1 VTDLFVAP
9 PSHPMPN
16 ARRFVDERYA
26 HDGDVILL
34 HTNGAFYAWTGSL
47 WTEVDA
53 DDMRSQLY
61 DRFEHALWLKTTSEG
76 PKAVDFEPNRRSVGY
91 LVEALGAVTQHPPL
105 QAPVWVDTD
114 GWTPAIE
121 LVACGNGLLH
131 VPTRTLYAHTP
142 RFFNTHCVPFD
153 YDPDAP
159 TPQLW
164 LNFLKELWNGDR
176 ESIDCVQELFGYLV
190 SGDTRQQ
197 KIFLLNGPKRSG
209 KGTIARVATRLI
221 GEQHVANPTL
231 ASLSS
236 NFGLQPLVNAS
247 VAFIGDARLPKDGTS
262 IIAERLL
269 SISGEDA
276 LTVDRKYRDAW
287 TGKLPTRIVMLTNEL
302 PRITDVSG
310 ALASRFILLT
320 LTQSFYG
327 KEDTELSEKLYGE
340 LPGIFNWS
348 LEGLERLHHR
358 GRFVQPTS
366 SREAI
371 RELEDIAS
379 PVAAFVRD
387 RCVIGAQHEIDVDTL
402 WHAWKVW
409 CDDQGWERTGTRQ
422 IFGRDLRAALPGLRK
437 IQPRGKDGARYRA
450 YQGIALRPQRNRG
463 PL

>member
-1 VTDLFVAP
+1 MTVKSP
-9 PSHPMPN
+9 NHPMPN
-16 ARRFVDERYA
+16 ARLFVNERYTR
-26 HDGDVILL
+26 GDSTILL
-34 HTNGAFYAWTGSL
+34 HTHGTFYGWTGAL

-53 DDMRSQLY
+53 DDMRAQLY
-61 DRFEHALWLKTTSEG
+61 DHFEHALWLKDTRNG
-76 PKAVDFEPNRRSVGY
+76 PEEVEFQPNRRSIAY
-91 LVEALGAVTQHPPL
+91 LVEALAAITQHPPL
-105 QAPVWVDTD
+105 AAPVWIDTD
-114 GWTPAIE
+114 GYAPAAE

-131 VPTRTLYAHTP
+131 VPTRTLHPHTP

-153 YDPDAP
+153 YDPDASA
-159 TPQLW
+159 PQLW
-164 LNFLKELWNGDR
+164 LNFLNDLWNNDR
-176 ESIDCVQELFGYLV
+176 QSIDCLQELFGYLV
-190 SGDTRQQ
+190 SGDTRHQ

-221 GEQHVANPTL
+221 GDQHVANPTL
-231 ASLSS
+231 ASLSA

-310 ALASRFILLT
+310 ALASRFVLLT

-327 KEDTELSEKLYGE
+327 REDTELSEKLYGE
-340 LPGIFNWS
+340 LPAILNWA
-348 LEGLERLHHR
+348 LAGLDRLRQR
-358 GRFVQPTS
+358 GRFEQPAS
-366 SREAI
+366 SLDAV

-402 WHAWKVW
+402 WHAWKAW
-409 CDDQGWERTGTRQ
+409 CGDQGWDRTGTRQ
-422 IFGRDLRAALPGLRK
+422 IFGRDLRAALPALRK
-437 IQPRGKDGARYRA
+437 IQPRDQDGDRYRA
-450 YQGIALRPQRNRG
+450 YQGIALRPQRNRS